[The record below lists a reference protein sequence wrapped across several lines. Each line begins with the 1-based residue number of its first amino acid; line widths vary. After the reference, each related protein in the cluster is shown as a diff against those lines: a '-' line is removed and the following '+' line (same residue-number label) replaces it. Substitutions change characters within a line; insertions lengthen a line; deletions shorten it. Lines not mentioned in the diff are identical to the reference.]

1 MSDRRRLLFLAVG
14 ILAGIAVGVL
24 VTFSLLNTRMDKLE
38 IKAKEAETLAIK
50 SDKFEMTIDS
60 MEQELVRLREELKE
74 KEALEAKVKRI
85 EEFIDLDAYT
95 DEDLQKAKDISLGTP
110 LDFKTSLILVDYSNR
125 YDLKLSLLLG
135 IMELES
141 NFNQYEV
148 GTSQDR
154 GYMQIIPSTEK
165 WLAKAFSDELGF
177 EYDPERIY
185 EPEYNIGLAA
195 VYLNTLK
202 TAYGENYDR
211 ILSEYNRGPYNLQKY
226 YEKYATYETS
236 YSRVVLSK
244 ANKYLAYNN

>member
-1 MSDRRRLLFLAVG
+1 MSYMKRALFLIVG
-14 ILAGIAVGVL
+14 VLTGIAVGVSG
-24 VTFSLLNTRMDKLE
+24 TFYSVKERIDVLE
-38 IKAKEAETLAIK
+38 MKANEAETLAIK
-50 SDKFEMTIDS
+50 SDKYEMELES
-60 MEQELVRLREELKE
+60 MTQELERLKDQLEDKEELE
-74 KEALEAKVKRI
+74 KKVERI

-95 DEDLQKAKDISLGTP
+95 DEDLNRAKDISQATP
-110 LDFKTSLILVDYSNR
+110 LDFKTALIMVDYANT
-125 YDLKLSLLLG
+125 YQLDVSLLLG

-165 WLAKAFSDELGF
+165 WLAQAFTQELGF

-185 EPEYNIGLAA
+185 EPEYNIGLAV

-202 TAYGENYDR
+202 KAYGNNYDR

-244 ANKYLAYNN
+244 ANKYLAYNE

>member
-1 MSDRRRLLFLAVG
+1 MSYMKRALFLIVG
-14 ILAGIAVGVL
+14 VLTGIAVGVSG
-24 VTFSLLNTRMDKLE
+24 TFYSAKERIDVLE
-38 IKAKEAETLAIK
+38 MKANEAETLAIK
-50 SDKFEMTIDS
+50 SDKYEMELES
-60 MEQELVRLREELKE
+60 MTQELERLKDELEDKEELE
-74 KEALEAKVKRI
+74 KKVERI

-95 DEDLQKAKDISLGTP
+95 DEDLNRAKDISQATP
-110 LDFKTSLILVDYSNR
+110 LDFKTALIMVDYANT
-125 YDLKLSLLLG
+125 YQLDVSLLLG
-135 IMELES
+135 LMELES

-165 WLAKAFSDELGF
+165 WLAQAFSQELGF

-185 EPEYNIGLAA
+185 EPEYNIGLAV

-202 TAYGENYDR
+202 KAYGNNYDR

-244 ANKYLAYNN
+244 ANKYLAYNE

>member
-1 MSDRRRLLFLAVG
+1 MSYMKRTLFLIVG
-14 ILAGIAVGVL
+14 VLTGIAVGVSG
-24 VTFSLLNTRMDKLE
+24 TFYSAKERIDVLE
-38 IKAKEAETLAIK
+38 MKANEAETLAIK
-50 SDKFEMTIDS
+50 SDKYEMELES
-60 MEQELVRLREELKE
+60 MTQELERLKDELKDKEELE
-74 KEALEAKVKRI
+74 KKVERI

-95 DEDLQKAKDISLGTP
+95 DEDLNRAKDISEATP
-110 LDFKTSLILVDYSNR
+110 LDFKTALIMVDYANT
-125 YDLKLSLLLG
+125 YQLDVSLLLG
-135 IMELES
+135 LMELES

-165 WLAKAFSDELGF
+165 WLAQAFSQELGF

-185 EPEYNIGLAA
+185 EPEYNIGLAV

-202 TAYGENYDR
+202 KAYGNNYDR

-244 ANKYLAYNN
+244 ANKYLAYNE

>member
-1 MSDRRRLLFLAVG
+1 MLDMKRILFLIVG
-14 ILAGIAVGVL
+14 ILAGIAVGVSG
-24 VTFSLLNTRMDKLE
+24 TFYSVKDRIDNLE
-38 IKAKEAETLAIK
+38 IKATEAATLAIK
-50 SDKFEMTIDS
+50 SDKFEMEIES
-60 MEQELVRLREELKE
+60 MNHEMDRLKTELED

-95 DEDLQKAKDISLGTP
+95 DEDLQKAKDISQSTP
-110 LDFKTSLILVDYSNR
+110 LDFKTALILVDYSNR

-135 IMELES
+135 LMELES

-154 GYMQIIPSTEK
+154 GYMQIIPDTEK
-165 WLAKAFSDELGF
+165 WLARAFSEELGF

-185 EPEYNIGLAA
+185 EPEYNIGLSV

-202 TAYGENYDR
+202 NAYGSNYDR
-211 ILSEYNRGPYNLQKY
+211 ILSEYNRGPYNLKKY
-226 YEKYATYETS
+226 YEKHATYETS

>member
-1 MSDRRRLLFLAVG
+1 MKRALFLIVG
-14 ILAGIAVGVL
+14 VLTGIAVGVSG
-24 VTFSLLNTRMDKLE
+24 TFYSAKERIDVLE
-38 IKAKEAETLAIK
+38 MKANEAETLAIK
-50 SDKFEMTIDS
+50 SDKYEMELES
-60 MEQELVRLREELKE
+60 MTQELERLKDELEDKEELE
-74 KEALEAKVKRI
+74 KKVERI

-95 DEDLQKAKDISLGTP
+95 DEDLNRAKDISQATP
-110 LDFKTSLILVDYSNR
+110 LDFKTALIMVDYANT
-125 YDLKLSLLLG
+125 YQLDVSLLLG
-135 IMELES
+135 LMELES

-165 WLAKAFSDELGF
+165 WLAQAFSQELGF

-185 EPEYNIGLAA
+185 EPEYNIGLAV

-202 TAYGENYDR
+202 KAYGNNYDR

-244 ANKYLAYNN
+244 ANKYLAYNE